1 MTDKRVEIVSEE
13 DVFERLFFKVK
24 EARLRH
30 QLTSGGMSDEL
41 VRLNLDRGDA
51 AAAILHNVRAKTVVL
66 VEQFRYSARQHQSG
80 WLLELPAGIVKDGE
94 NPLDTIKRE
103 LLEETGYKI
112 DAPQHVFTFYT
123 SPGGTSERIFLY
135 YARVTSANR
144 VSEGGGLPAEKEDIR
159 ILGVKIDEAL
169 EKVRSGQI
177 VDAKTIIGL
186 QWLEKHQN
194 D

>member
-1 MTDKRVEIVSEE
+1 MTDKRVEIVSEK
-13 DVFERLFFKVK
+13 DVFERLFFKVT
-24 EARLRH
+24 EAHLRH
-30 QLTSGGMSDEL
+30 QLNSGDMSDEL
-41 VRLNLDRGDA
+41 VRLSLERGDG
-51 AAAILHNVRAKTVVL
+51 AAAILHDVAAKTVIL
-66 VEQFRYSARQHQSG
+66 VEQFRYPAYLHESG
-80 WLLELPAGIVKDGE
+80 WLLELPAGIVTKEED
-94 NPLDTIKRE
+94 PPKTIKRE

-135 YARVTSANR
+135 YARVTPADR
-144 VSEGGGLPAEKEDIR
+144 VAEGGGLPAEKEDIR
-159 ILGVKIDEAL
+159 ILTMKIDEAL

-186 QWLEKHQN
+186 QWLENHQN